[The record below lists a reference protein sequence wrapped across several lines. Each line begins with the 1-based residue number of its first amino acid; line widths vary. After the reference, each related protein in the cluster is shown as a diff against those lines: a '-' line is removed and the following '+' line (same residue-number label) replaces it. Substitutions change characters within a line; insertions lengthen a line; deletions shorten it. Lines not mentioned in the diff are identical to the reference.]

1 MKIELLYF
9 DGCPSWQTA
18 LENLKCALQM
28 EGISKFVNVIEIQND
43 EQAGTE
49 EFLGSPSIRVDGRDL
64 WFEER
69 ENYSLSCRV
78 YATPDGIKGAPTIE
92 MLRARLKEKQF
103 KTDE

>member
-18 LENLKCALQM
+18 LKNLSSVLRE
-28 EGISKFVNVIEIQND
+28 EGITETVNVMEIMND
-43 EQAGTE
+43 EH
-49 EFLGSPSIRVDGRDL
+49 DL

-78 YATPDGIKGAPTIE
+78 YATPEGVKGYPTVE
-92 MLRARLKEKQF
+92 MLRSKIKSAV
-103 KTDE
+103 TA